1 MELESVILKFEELYS
16 NITLQEFNNNLEEF
30 TREYDKVKKA
40 SYVRLQL
47 IRKWKDWIYSLNMA
61 EYKKDRIWEYLNDDI
76 DREYFNHFVEAV
88 YKGWFK

>member
-30 TREYDKVKKA
+30 KREYDKVKKQN
-40 SYVRLQL
+40 YIKLQL
-47 IRKWKDWIYSLNMA
+47 IRRWKNWIYSLKMA
-61 EYKKDRIWEYLNDDI
+61 EYKKDKIWEYLNDDI
-76 DREYFNHFVEAV
+76 DKEYFNHFVDAV